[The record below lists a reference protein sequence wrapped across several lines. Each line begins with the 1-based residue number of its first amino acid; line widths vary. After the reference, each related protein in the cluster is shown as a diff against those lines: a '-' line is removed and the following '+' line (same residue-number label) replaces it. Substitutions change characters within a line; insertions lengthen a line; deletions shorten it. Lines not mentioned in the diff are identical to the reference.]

1 MVGGLGKV
9 VVTHKGDMPLG
20 LIPFAPGS
28 LSAWTRRRA
37 RPRIALMSNS
47 DFSGGG
53 SRLTS
58 RVRRYARVGTSVGG
72 LAAQLA
78 GARLFGFGLDRARH
92 SSELKAALGGLKG
105 PLMKVAQIL
114 ATIPDALP
122 PEYAEDLRQL
132 QANAPS
138 MGWPFVRRRMS
149 TELGPKWQSRFASFA
164 HEAVA
169 AASLGQVH
177 RAVHLDGRELA
188 CKLQYPDMLSTVD
201 ADLRQLKLAFA
212 TYRR

>member
-20 LIPFAPGS
+20 LIPFASGALP
-28 LSAWTRRRA
+28 AWTRRRA
-37 RPRIALMSNS
+37 RPRIPLMSDS
-47 DFSGGG
+47 DFSGAG

-122 PEYAEDLRQL
+122 PEYAEGMGNRDRRPAFLVPRGL
-132 QANAPS
+132 PS
-138 MGWPFVRRRMS
+138 AESAIRVGD
-149 TELGPKWQSRFASFA
+149 GSRGDPC
-164 HEAVA
+164 
-169 AASLGQVH
+169 L
-177 RAVHLDGRELA
+177 
-188 CKLQYPDMLSTVD
+188 
-201 ADLRQLKLAFA
+201 
-212 TYRR
+212 